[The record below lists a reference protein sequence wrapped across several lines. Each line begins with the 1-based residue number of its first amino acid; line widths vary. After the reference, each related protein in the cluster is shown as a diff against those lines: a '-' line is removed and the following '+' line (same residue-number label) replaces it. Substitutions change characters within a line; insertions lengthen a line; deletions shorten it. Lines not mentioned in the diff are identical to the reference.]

1 MGVARVVR
9 LIERAAAAGDEAGL
23 PHRLCQAMCESLGM
37 DGASMSL
44 MTHTEARQLLCAS
57 GDEALRLEELQ
68 YESGE
73 GPCMASSESGSP
85 VICADPAEHLT
96 EWPIFGARWREELPG
111 VALVL
116 ALPLT
121 PTGATK
127 PIGSV
132 DLFRHTSW
140 RPDAAQMTQALAAA
154 RSVTDI
160 LLRRALRHFGGADPL
175 PWEPVEVI
183 DAHWGKARQAAG
195 RLAAR
200 RNIAVP
206 DALALLRARA
216 FATGRPLPQVCAD
229 LFDDPAD

>member
-1 MGVARVVR
+1 MVR
-9 LIERAAAAGDEAGL
+9 SIERAAAGDEAGL
-23 PHRLCQAMCESLGM
+23 PHRLCRAMCESLGM
-37 DGASMSL
+37 DGAAMSL

-68 YESGE
+68 YESAE
-73 GPCMASSESGSP
+73 GPCMTTSETGTP
-85 VICADPAEHLT
+85 VVCADPGEYLT
-96 EWPIFGARWREELPG
+96 EWPIFGSRMREELPR

-116 ALPLT
+116 ALPLI
-121 PTGATK
+121 PSGARK

-132 DLFRHTSW
+132 DVLRHTPL
-140 RPDAAQMTQALAAA
+140 RPGDQLMTQALAAA

-175 PWEPVEVI
+175 PWEPSDVI
-183 DAHWGKARQAAG
+183 DAHWGRARQTAG

-200 RNIAVP
+200 RNIAVL

-216 FATGRPLPQVCAD
+216 FATGRPLPQVCAE
-229 LFDDPAD
+229 LFDEPSG